1 MNYNNYSEKKQA
13 GFEDMMTQEELERRV
28 GSMSDEEQ
36 AHFKL
41 LIHKI
46 VMCYGDGNAQGVFI
60 IGRAEDNVAG
70 VVTLNC
76 NEMEASQLMLAAN
89 DFFGFLNVLG
99 APPKENF
106 N

>member
-1 MNYNNYSEKKQA
+1 
-13 GFEDMMTQEELERRV
+13 MMTQEELEQRV
-28 GSMSDEEQ
+28 ARMSDEEQ

-41 LIHKI
+41 LIQKL
-46 VMCYGDGNAQGVFI
+46 VMCYGDGQAQGVVI
-60 IGRAEDNVAG
+60 VGRAEDNIAG
-70 VVTLNC
+70 VITVNC

-89 DFFGFLNVLG
+89 DFFGFLNVLD

>member
-1 MNYNNYSEKKQA
+1 MSYVHGDFS
-13 GFEDMMTQEELERRV
+13 MTEEELEQRV
-28 GSMSDEEQ
+28 EAMSDEEQ
-36 AHFKL
+36 HHFRL

-46 VMCYGDGNAQGVFI
+46 VMCYGEGKAQGVFI
-60 IGRAEDNVAG
+60 IGRAEDQVAG

>member
-1 MNYNNYSEKKQA
+1 MSYVDGDYS
-13 GFEDMMTQEELERRV
+13 MTEEELERRV
-28 GSMSDEEQ
+28 EAMSEEEQ
-36 AHFKL
+36 HHFRL

-46 VMCYGDGNAQGVFI
+46 VMCYGQGKAQGVFI

>member
-1 MNYNNYSEKKQA
+1 MSYVQ
-13 GFEDMMTQEELERRV
+13 GDFTMTEEELEQRV
-28 GSMSDEEQ
+28 EAMSDEEQ
-36 AHFKL
+36 HHFRL

-46 VMCYGDGNAQGVFI
+46 VMCYGQGKAQGVFI

>member
-1 MNYNNYSEKKQA
+1 
-13 GFEDMMTQEELERRV
+13 MTDAELERRV
-28 GSMSDEEQ
+28 EAMSDEEQ
-36 AHFKL
+36 EHFKL
-41 LIHKI
+41 LIHKL
-46 VMCYGDGNAQGVFI
+46 VMCYGDGKAQAVVI
-60 IGRAEDNVAG
+60 MGRAEDQMAG

-89 DFFGFLNVLG
+89 DFFGFLNLVD

>member
-1 MNYNNYSEKKQA
+1 
-13 GFEDMMTQEELERRV
+13 
-28 GSMSDEEQ
+28 
-36 AHFKL
+36 
-41 LIHKI
+41 
-46 VMCYGDGNAQGVFI
+46 VFI

-76 NEMEASQLMLAAN
+76 DEMEASQLMLAAN

-99 APPKENF
+99 APPKESF

>member
-1 MNYNNYSEKKQA
+1 MSYVDGDYS
-13 GFEDMMTQEELERRV
+13 MTEEELEQRV
-28 GSMSDEEQ
+28 EAMSDAEQ
-36 AHFKL
+36 HHFRL

-46 VMCYGDGNAQGVFI
+46 VMCYGEGKAQGVFI
-60 IGRAEDNVAG
+60 IGRAEDQVAG

-89 DFFGFLNVLG
+89 DFFGFLNVLD

>member
-1 MNYNNYSEKKQA
+1 MNYEDYDGSMSEA
-13 GFEDMMTQEELERRV
+13 ELHRRV
-28 GSMSDEEQ
+28 TAMSDEEQ

-41 LIHKI
+41 LIHKL
-46 VMCYGDGNAQGVFI
+46 VMCYGEGKAQGVVI
-60 IGRAEDNVAG
+60 VGRAEDQMAG

-89 DFFGFLNVLG
+89 DFFGFLNLMD

>member
-1 MNYNNYSEKKQA
+1 MSYVDGDYS
-13 GFEDMMTQEELERRV
+13 MTEEELERRV
-28 GSMSDEEQ
+28 EAMSEEEQ
-36 AHFKL
+36 HHFRL

-46 VMCYGDGNAQGVFI
+46 VMCYGQGKAQGVFI

-89 DFFGFLNVLG
+89 DFFGFLNVLD

>member
-60 IGRAEDNVAG
+60 IGRAEDQVAG

>member
-1 MNYNNYSEKKQA
+1 
-13 GFEDMMTQEELERRV
+13 MTEEELERRV
-28 GSMSDEEQ
+28 EAMSDEEQ
-36 AHFKL
+36 HHFRL

-46 VMCYGDGNAQGVFI
+46 VMCYGQGKAQGVFI

>member
-1 MNYNNYSEKKQA
+1 MSY
-13 GFEDMMTQEELERRV
+13 EDFD
-28 GSMSDEEQ
+28 GSMSEAELHRRVTAMSDDEQ

-41 LIHKI
+41 LIHKL
-46 VMCYGDGNAQGVFI
+46 VMCYGEGKAQGIVI
-60 IGRAEDNVAG
+60 IGRAEDALAG

-76 NEMEASQLMLAAN
+76 DEMEASQLMLAAN
-89 DFFGFLNVLG
+89 DFFGFLNVLD

>member
-1 MNYNNYSEKKQA
+1 MSDIYHDFS
-13 GFEDMMTQEELERRV
+13 MTDEELERRV
-28 GSMSDEEQ
+28 EAMSDEEQ
-36 AHFKL
+36 HHFRL
-41 LIHKI
+41 LIHKL
-46 VMCYGDGNAQGVFI
+46 VMCYGDGNAQGIVI
-60 IGRAEDNVAG
+60 IGRAEDQMAG

-89 DFFGFLNVLG
+89 DFFGFLNLVD

>member
-1 MNYNNYSEKKQA
+1 MSFVQ
-13 GFEDMMTQEELERRV
+13 GDFSMTEEELERRV
-28 GSMSDEEQ
+28 EAMSDEEQ
-36 AHFKL
+36 HHFRL

-46 VMCYGDGNAQGVFI
+46 VMCYGEGKAQGVFI
-60 IGRAEDNVAG
+60 IGRAEDQVAG

-89 DFFGFLNVLG
+89 DFFGFLNVLD
-99 APPKENF
+99 APPKEQF

>member
-1 MNYNNYSEKKQA
+1 MSYNKYSDTKQVD
-13 GFEDMMTQEELERRV
+13 FEDMMTQEELERRV
-28 GSMSDEEQ
+28 ESMSDEEQ

-41 LIHKI
+41 LVHKL
-46 VMCYGDGNAQGVFI
+46 VMCYGDGNAQGVVI
-60 IGRAEDNVAG
+60 VGRAEDQLAG

-99 APPKENF
+99 APPKESF

>member
-1 MNYNNYSEKKQA
+1 MNYEDFDGSMSEA
-13 GFEDMMTQEELERRV
+13 ELHRRV
-28 GSMSDEEQ
+28 TAMSDEEQ

-41 LIHKI
+41 LIHKL
-46 VMCYGDGNAQGVFI
+46 VMCYGEGRAQGVVI
-60 IGRAEDNVAG
+60 VGRAEDQLAG

-89 DFFGFLNVLG
+89 DFFGFLNLVD
-99 APPKENF
+99 APPKEQF

>member
-1 MNYNNYSEKKQA
+1 MSYVHGDYT
-13 GFEDMMTQEELERRV
+13 MTEEELEQRV
-28 GSMSDEEQ
+28 EAMSDEEQ
-36 AHFKL
+36 HHFRL

-46 VMCYGDGNAQGVFI
+46 VMCYGEGKAQGVFI
-60 IGRAEDNVAG
+60 IGRAEDQVAG

-89 DFFGFLNVLG
+89 DFFGFLNVLD

>member
-1 MNYNNYSEKKQA
+1 MSYAQGDFS
-13 GFEDMMTQEELERRV
+13 MTEEELERRV
-28 GSMSDEEQ
+28 EAMSDEEQ
-36 AHFKL
+36 HHFRL

-46 VMCYGDGNAQGVFI
+46 VMCYGEGKAQGVFI
-60 IGRAEDNVAG
+60 IGRAEDQVAG

-89 DFFGFLNVLG
+89 DFFGFLNVLD
-99 APPKENF
+99 APPKEQF

>member
-1 MNYNNYSEKKQA
+1 MSYTDHDFSMPE
-13 GFEDMMTQEELERRV
+13 EELERRV
-28 GSMSDEEQ
+28 EAMSDEEQ
-36 AHFKL
+36 HHFRL
-41 LIHKI
+41 LIHKL
-46 VMCYGDGNAQGVFI
+46 VMCYGEGKAQAVVI
-60 IGRAEDNVAG
+60 IGRAEDQMAG

-89 DFFGFLNVLG
+89 DFFGFLNLVD

>member
-1 MNYNNYSEKKQA
+1 MNYNNYSGKKQVE
-13 GFEDMMTQEELERRV
+13 FEDMMNQAELERRV
-28 GSMSDEEQ
+28 GAMSDEEQ

-41 LIHKI
+41 LIHKL
-46 VMCYGDGNAQGVFI
+46 VMCYGEGKAQGIVI
-60 IGRAEDNVAG
+60 VGRAEDQLAG

-89 DFFGFLNVLG
+89 DFFGFLNVLD

>member
-1 MNYNNYSEKKQA
+1 MSES
-13 GFEDMMTQEELERRV
+13 MSQEELERRV
-28 GSMSDEEQ
+28 AQMSDEEQ

-41 LIHKI
+41 LIHKL
-46 VMCYGDGNAQGVFI
+46 VMCYGEGKAQAVVV
-60 IGRAEDNVAG
+60 IGRAEDQMAG

-76 NEMEASQLMLAAN
+76 DEMEASQLMLAAN
-89 DFFGFLNVLG
+89 DFFGFLNLMD

>member
-1 MNYNNYSEKKQA
+1 MSYVDGDYS
-13 GFEDMMTQEELERRV
+13 MTEEELERRV
-28 GSMSDEEQ
+28 EAMSDEEQ
-36 AHFKL
+36 HHFRL

-46 VMCYGDGNAQGVFI
+46 VMCYGQGKAQGVFI
-60 IGRAEDNVAG
+60 IGRAEDQVAG

-89 DFFGFLNVLG
+89 DFFGFLNVLD

>member
-1 MNYNNYSEKKQA
+1 
-13 GFEDMMTQEELERRV
+13 MTEEELEQRV
-28 GSMSDEEQ
+28 ESMSDEEQ
-36 AHFKL
+36 HHFRL

-46 VMCYGDGNAQGVFI
+46 VMCYGQGKAQGVFI

-89 DFFGFLNVLG
+89 DFFGFLNVLD

>member
-1 MNYNNYSEKKQA
+1 MSYTDHDFSMPE
-13 GFEDMMTQEELERRV
+13 EELERRV
-28 GSMSDEEQ
+28 EAMSDEEQ
-36 AHFKL
+36 HHFRL
-41 LIHKI
+41 LIHKL
-46 VMCYGDGNAQGVFI
+46 VMCYGDGNAQAVVI
-60 IGRAEDNVAG
+60 IGRAEDQMAG

-89 DFFGFLNVLG
+89 DFFGFLNLLD

>member
-1 MNYNNYSEKKQA
+1 MSYNDLHTSE
-13 GFEDMMTQEELERRV
+13 DTMSQEELEQRV
-28 GSMSDEEQ
+28 MRMSDEEQ

-41 LIHKI
+41 LIHKL
-46 VMCYGDGNAQGVFI
+46 VMCYGEGKAQGVVI
-60 IGRAEDNVAG
+60 IGRAEDQMAG

-76 NEMEASQLMLAAN
+76 DEMEASQLMLAAN
-89 DFFGFLNVLG
+89 DFFSFLNLLD

>member
-1 MNYNNYSEKKQA
+1 MSYTDHDFTMPE
-13 GFEDMMTQEELERRV
+13 EELERRV
-28 GSMSDEEQ
+28 EAMSDEEQ
-36 AHFKL
+36 HHFRL
-41 LIHKI
+41 LIHKL
-46 VMCYGDGNAQGVFI
+46 VMCYGEGKAQAVVI
-60 IGRAEDNVAG
+60 IGRAEDQMAG

-89 DFFGFLNVLG
+89 DFFGFLNLLD

>member
-1 MNYNNYSEKKQA
+1 MNYNNYSGRKEVA
-13 GFEDMMTQEELERRV
+13 FEDMMTQEELERRV
-28 GSMSDEEQ
+28 EAMSDEEQ

-41 LIHKI
+41 LIHKL
-46 VMCYGDGNAQGVFI
+46 VLCYGKGNAQGVVI
-60 IGRAEDNVAG
+60 VGRAEDQLAG

-76 NEMEASQLMLAAN
+76 DEMEASQLMLAAN
-89 DFFGFLNVLG
+89 DFFGFLNTLG